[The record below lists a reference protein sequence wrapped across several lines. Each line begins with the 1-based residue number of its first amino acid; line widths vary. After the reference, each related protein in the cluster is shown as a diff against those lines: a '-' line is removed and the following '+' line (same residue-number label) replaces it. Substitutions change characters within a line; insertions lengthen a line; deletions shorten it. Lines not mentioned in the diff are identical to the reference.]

1 MSFTVPYLSLR
12 GGLLLLTAASL
23 SFSSPHTAISGVSS
37 AATVCSPAE
46 AALRRD
52 LQEAQK
58 RFASLHVK
66 NFQLRQQLLLAEMQR
81 DMAKT
86 QLWAVRDKSVVGDV
100 GDLTRADMMAL
111 TVREWQEYEPQKLR
125 YELPLRPGIRHGE
138 ENW

>member
-23 SFSSPHTAISGVSS
+23 SFSSPHTAISGVST
-37 AATVCSPAE
+37 AVTICLPAE

-58 RFASLHVK
+58 RFASLRVK
-66 NFQLRQQLLLAEMQR
+66 NFQLRQQLLRAEMQR
-81 DMAKT
+81 DMAKA

-100 GDLTRADMMAL
+100 GDLTSTDIMSVSIRQQL
-111 TVREWQEYEPQKLR
+111 EQPVQV
-125 YELPLRPGIRHGE
+125 PLRSAE
-138 ENW
+138 K

>member
-37 AATVCSPAE
+37 AATVCSPSE

-58 RFASLHVK
+58 RFASLRVK
-66 NFQLRQQLLLAEMQR
+66 NFQLRQQLLRAEMQR
-81 DMAKT
+81 DMAKA

-100 GDLTRADMMAL
+100 GDLTSTDIMSVSIRQQL
-111 TVREWQEYEPQKLR
+111 EPPVQV
-125 YELPLRPGIRHGE
+125 PLRSAE
-138 ENW
+138 K

>member
-52 LQEAQK
+52 LQEAQ
-58 RFASLHVK
+58 RRYALLRVK
-66 NFQLRQQLLLAEMQR
+66 NFRLRQLLLRAETQR
-81 DMAKT
+81 DSTKAK
-86 QLWAVRDKSVVGDV
+86 LWVVRGKSITGDIA
-100 GDLTRADMMAL
+100 DLTRTTDVMA
-111 TVREWQEYEPQKLR
+111 TPIRELSNSSVQI
-125 YELPLRPGIRHGE
+125 PLQSNDKSE
-138 ENW
+138 K